1 MQRRHGRPEL
11 TPEEL
16 EKRYDH
22 QPLSKILPLI
32 RPYRYLLIGS
42 LVTLVCFNMIGLVLP
57 WMLKIAID
65 RVIPNA
71 DYLLFIVLC
80 FVMIIIYLCR
90 GLLRYV
96 AAYLTDYAGIRAIVD
111 MRQKLFKHLQSL
123 SLRFYEEYR
132 TGKLISNVIS
142 DVSLLQVLM
151 RCMTQFGEQFFQI
164 LVTASLLLFINF
176 NMGVVVLLTM
186 PLHYVNFYFFRK
198 VMRKESLQMQERMSE
213 VSANLSETLTGV
225 KVVKSFAKE
234 RSENLHFFQTLRPI
248 VDIQMRVTTDAV
260 GLWAIFDV
268 LTLCTYLAVIGM
280 GIAYVKDGSITI
292 GEFVAFYTYVGM
304 LINPIN
310 ILSNLSLTVAQG
322 MVGGSRIVRLFNTIP
337 EIQEAPHPIHVK
349 SLKGNIEFRHVMF
362 SYDKEKR
369 ITINDFS
376 LTIRPGQ
383 KVALVGAS
391 GSGKSTISNLL
402 LRFYDIDSGVIK
414 VDGMDIRQLSLESYR
429 NHVGVVLQEPF
440 LFSGTILENISYAR
454 PEAPDEEVR
463 KAAEMANVL
472 EFVEQLP
479 EGFETI
485 IGENGAS
492 LSGGQKQRLAIARAM
507 LKNPEILILDEAT
520 SALDTV
526 SEFYVQEA
534 LDRLMEGKTTLII
547 AHRLSTIR
555 NADLIVVMEEGRIVQ
570 TGKHEELIAQPGVY
584 QELYQTQAKVAKAG
598 EA

>member
-11 TPEEL
+11 TAEEL
-16 EKRYDH
+16 QKRYDH
-22 QPLSKILPLI
+22 QPLSKILPLL
-32 RPYRYLLIGS
+32 RPYRFLLLGS
-42 LVTLVCFNMIGLVLP
+42 LVTLICFNMIGLVLP

-80 FVMIIIYLCR
+80 FVMIVIYLCR

-96 AAYLTDYAGIRAIVD
+96 AAYLTDYTGIRAIVD

-164 LVTASLLLFINF
+164 LVTVSILLFINF
-176 NMGVVVLLTM
+176 QMGVVVLMTM

-198 VMRKESLQMQERMSE
+198 IMRRESLQMQERMSE

-280 GIAYVKDGSITI
+280 GIAYVKDGSVTI

-322 MVGGSRIVRLFNTIP
+322 MVGASRIVRLFNTIP
-337 EIQEAPHPIHVK
+337 EIQEVAHPIHVK
-349 SLKGNIEFRHVMF
+349 SLKGEIDFRHVMF

-376 LTIRPGQ
+376 LAIHPGQ

-429 NHVGVVLQEPF
+429 SHVGVVLQEPF
-440 LFSGTILENISYAR
+440 LFSGTILENIAYAR
-454 PEAPDEEVR
+454 PEASDEEVR

-479 EGFETI
+479 DGFETI

-570 TGKHEELIAQPGVY
+570 TGTHAELIAQPGVY
-584 QELYQTQAKVAKAG
+584 QELYQTQAKVARA
-598 EA
+598 